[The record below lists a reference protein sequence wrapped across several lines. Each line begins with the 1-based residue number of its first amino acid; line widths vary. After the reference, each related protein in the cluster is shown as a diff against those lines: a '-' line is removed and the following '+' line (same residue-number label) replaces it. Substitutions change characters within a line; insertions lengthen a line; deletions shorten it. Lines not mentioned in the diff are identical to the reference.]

1 MCIRPTH
8 APDRPPGR
16 AAAGGAEVTL
26 RHMENRHHD
35 LVVIGTGSGNSVITP
50 RLDHLDI
57 GLVEKGRFGGT
68 CLNVGCIPTKMF
80 VLPADRVV
88 EAREAAR
95 LGVHVDGVRADWPA
109 IRDRIFGRIDPISA
123 DGEAYREKA
132 DNVTVYREQARFTG
146 PMTLDTGTGVTV
158 TADRWVIA
166 AGSRPRL
173 LDIEGL
179 DRVDPDRGVHT
190 SDTVMRME
198 SLPEGSSSWA
208 VGSSRRSS
216 RTSSTA
222 SAATSPGSTAAN
234 ACSSNRTSRSPAPTP
249 RSPGPARR
257 PAAHHRHRGP
267 ARRPRLDPDDDVEG
281 RAGAGSRPTRCS
293 SRSGGR
299 QHRPSRRRRRRVC
312 PATRT
317 AAWLSTPSSRR
328 RSAGCSPSATS
339 AASGS
344 SSTWPTTRCGWSSTT
359 CCSRTAPI
367 ESDHR
372 FVPHA
377 VFTHPQLA
385 AFGKT
390 EQELREAR
398 HALPSPYEQRVA
410 TSPTGGPWRTRPGS
424 ARSSSTPTPGAARRP
439 PHGPHASTVIQPLVQ
454 AAHFGQ
460 RADDVAKGQ
469 YWIHPALAEVV
480 ENALLDDSSRGA
492 ASNSSRTA
500 GMRRTRSSA

>member
-1 MCIRPTH
+1 
-8 APDRPPGR
+8 
-16 AAAGGAEVTL
+16 
-26 RHMENRHHD
+26 MEHRHHD

-95 LGVHVDGVRADWPA
+95 LGVHVDGVRADWPS

-123 DGEAYREKA
+123 DGEAHREKA
-132 DNVTVYREQARFTG
+132 ENVTVYREQARFTG

-166 AGSRPRL
+166 AGGRPRL
-173 LDIEGL
+173 LDVDGL

-198 SLPEGSSSWA
+198 TLPERVVIIGGGFIAAEFAHILDGLGSHVTWVHRGERLLQRQDESVSRAYTQIAEDRHDVRLHTTVTEARYDGHRWALTTTTEGGGTAQVDADAVLLA
-208 VGSSRRSS
+208 VGRIVN
-216 RTSSTA
+216 TDLLDVSTA
-222 SAATSPGSTAAN
+222 GLPCHEDGRLVVDPYQQTPVGGVFALGDVCSEWQLKHVAN
-234 ACSSNRTSRSPAPTP
+234 HEMRVVKHNLLFPE
-249 RSPGPARR
+249 R
-257 PAAHHRHRGP
+257 P
-267 ARRPRLDPDDDVEG
+267 V
-281 RAGAGSRPTRCS
+281 
-293 SRSGGR
+293 
-299 QHRPSRRRRRRVC
+299 
-312 PATRT
+312 
-317 AAWLSTPSSRR
+317 
-328 RSAGCSPSATS
+328 
-339 AASGS
+339 
-344 SSTWPTTRCGWSSTT
+344 
-359 CCSRTAPI
+359 

-377 VFTHPQLA
+377 VFTHPQIA
-385 AFGKT
+385 AFGRT
-390 EQELREAR
+390 EQDLREAGTPYL
-398 HALPSPYEQRVA
+398 AYEQQVGDVA
-410 TSPTGGPWRTRPGS
+410 YGWALEDTTGFCKVLIDPDTRLLLGAHLMGPQ
-424 ARSSSTPTPGAARRP
+424 
-439 PHGPHASTVIQPLVQ
+439 ASTVIQPLIQ

-480 ENALLDDSSRGA
+480 ENALLGL
-492 ASNSSRTA
+492 
-500 GMRRTRSSA
+500 

>member
-1 MCIRPTH
+1 
-8 APDRPPGR
+8 
-16 AAAGGAEVTL
+16 
-26 RHMENRHHD
+26 MEYRHHD

-95 LGVHVDGVRADWPA
+95 LGVYVGGVRADWPA
-109 IRDRIFGRIDPISA
+109 IRDRIFGRIDPSSD

-132 DNVTVYREQARFTG
+132 ENVTVYREQARFTG

-166 AGSRPRL
+166 AGGRPRL
-173 LDIEGL
+173 LDIDGL

-190 SDTVMRME
+190 SDTIMRME
-198 SLPEGSSSWA
+198 TLPKRVVIVGGGFIAAEFAHILDALGSQVTWVHRGERLLEHQDESVSRAYTEIARARHDVRLNTTVAKARHGARGWTLTADVEDGPATEIAADAVLLA
-208 VGSSRRSS
+208 VGRDIN
-216 RTSSTA
+216 TDLLDV
-222 SAATSPGSTAAN
+222 AAAGLPCHDDGRLVVDSFQQTPVGGVFALGDVCSDWQLKHVAN
-234 ACSSNRTSRSPAPTP
+234 HEMRVVKHNLL
-249 RSPGPARR
+249 
-257 PAAHHRHRGP
+257 H
-267 ARRPRLDPDDDVEG
+267 PD
-281 RAGAGSRPTRCS
+281 S
-293 SRSGGR
+293 
-299 QHRPSRRRRRRVC
+299 
-312 PATRT
+312 
-317 AAWLSTPSSRR
+317 
-328 RSAGCSPSATS
+328 
-339 AASGS
+339 
-344 SSTWPTTRCGWSSTT
+344 
-359 CCSRTAPI
+359 PI

-372 FVPHA
+372 FVPRA

-390 EQELREAR
+390 EQELREAGVPYR
-398 HALPSPYEQRVA
+398 AHEQPVGDVAYGWALED
-410 TSPTGGPWRTRPGS
+410 TTGFCKVIVDPETMQLL
-424 ARSSSTPTPGAARRP
+424 GAHLMA
-439 PHGPHASTVIQPLVQ
+439 PHASSLIQPLVQ

-480 ENALLDDSSRGA
+480 ENALLGL
-492 ASNSSRTA
+492 
-500 GMRRTRSSA
+500 

>member
-1 MCIRPTH
+1 
-8 APDRPPGR
+8 
-16 AAAGGAEVTL
+16 
-26 RHMENRHHD
+26 MENRHHD

-109 IRDRIFGRIDPISA
+109 IRDRIFGRIDPISD

-132 DNVTVYREQARFTG
+132 ENVTVYREQARFTG
-146 PMTLDTGTGVTV
+146 PMTLDTGTGVIV

-166 AGSRPRL
+166 AGGRPRL
-173 LDIEGL
+173 LDVEGL

-198 SLPEGSSSWA
+198 TLPERVVIVGGGFIAAEFAHILDGLGSHVTWVHRGERLLQRQDESVSRAYTQIAQERHDVRLLTTVTKARHDGRGWTLTTTTEGGEPARIEADAVLLA
-208 VGSSRRSS
+208 VGRIVN
-216 RTSSTA
+216 TDLLDV
-222 SAATSPGSTAAN
+222 AAAGLPCHEDGRLVVDCFQQTPVGGVFALGDVCSEWQLKHVAN
-234 ACSSNRTSRSPAPTP
+234 HEMRVVKHN
-249 RSPGPARR
+249 
-257 PAAHHRHRGP
+257 
-267 ARRPRLDPDDDVEG
+267 LLFPDE
-281 RAGAGSRPTRCS
+281 
-293 SRSGGR
+293 
-299 QHRPSRRRRRRVC
+299 
-312 PATRT
+312 
-317 AAWLSTPSSRR
+317 
-328 RSAGCSPSATS
+328 
-339 AASGS
+339 
-344 SSTWPTTRCGWSSTT
+344 
-359 CCSRTAPI
+359 PI

-377 VFTHPQLA
+377 VFTHPQIA

-390 EQELREAR
+390 EQELREAGTR
-398 HALPSPYEQRVA
+398 YLSYEQQVGDVA
-410 TSPTGGPWRTRPGS
+410 YGWALEDTTGFCKVIVDPDTRQLIGAHLMGPQ
-424 ARSSSTPTPGAARRP
+424 
-439 PHGPHASTVIQPLVQ
+439 ASTVIQPLIQ

-480 ENALLDDSSRGA
+480 ENALLGLD
-492 ASNSSRTA
+492 
-500 GMRRTRSSA
+500 